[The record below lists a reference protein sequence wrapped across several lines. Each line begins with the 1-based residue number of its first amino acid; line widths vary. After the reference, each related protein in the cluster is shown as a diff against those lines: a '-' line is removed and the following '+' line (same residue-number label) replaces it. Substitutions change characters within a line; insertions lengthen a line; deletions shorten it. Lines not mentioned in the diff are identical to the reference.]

1 MLDKSLLGGDLEYIV
16 DLELPKALD
25 VDGAALLIGLVVEVR
40 INSLDLIVLLKIEDL
55 QSWKISYVSYI
66 EKQ

>member
-1 MLDKSLLGGDLEYIV
+1 MLNKSLLGGDLEDIV

-25 VDGAALLIGLVVEVR
+25 VDGTTLLIGLVIEVR
-40 INSLDLIVLLKIEDL
+40 VNSLDLVVLLEVEDL